1 MRAYNAVKE
10 IFIGVTG
17 EVCFME
23 FVIIS
28 GMSGA
33 GKTSALH
40 IMEDI
45 GYYCVDNIP
54 ASLLQT
60 LYKLCKDSTDNAMKR
75 VAVVV
80 DVRGNGDY
88 EAMYNDLEEFKN
100 NNEGV
105 KILYI
110 DAKVDSLIVRY
121 KETRRRHPLTERLR
135 DGSVAA
141 AVREEQRLLVP
152 VKNLADYGIDTTFMS
167 IKQLRERII
176 SMFLEKSSN
185 SIVLTF
191 MSFGFKYGIPLEADI
206 IIDVRCL
213 PNPFYIAE
221 LKEHTG
227 LEKCVQEYV
236 LDSEETQGFV
246 KKLIDLLDFS
256 LPLYLKEG
264 KSELVVGIGCTGG
277 KHRSVTIAD
286 LLDKYFMEK
295 GYKCIVQH
303 RDVKK

>member
-1 MRAYNAVKE
+1 
-10 IFIGVTG
+10 
-17 EVCFME
+17 ME

-54 ASLLQT
+54 TSLLQT
-60 LYKLCKDSTDNAMKR
+60 LYKLCKDSSDKAMKR

-88 EAMYNDLEEFKN
+88 EVMYDDLENFKK

-105 KILYI
+105 SILYI

-121 KETRRRHPLTERLR
+121 KETRRRHPLTERLK

-141 AVREEQRLLVP
+141 AVKEEQRLLVP
-152 VKNLADYGIDTTFMS
+152 VKTLANYSIDTTFMS

-176 SMFLEKSSN
+176 SMFLENSSN
-185 SIVLTF
+185 SIMITF
-191 MSFGFKYGIPLEADI
+191 MSFGFKYGIPLESDL

-227 LEKCVQEYV
+227 LEKCIQDYV
-236 LDSEETQGFV
+236 LDSEETQEFV
-246 KKLIDLLDFS
+246 KRLIDWLDYS

-277 KHRSVTIAD
+277 KHRSVTIAE
-286 LLDKYFMEK
+286 LLDNYFMEK

>member
-1 MRAYNAVKE
+1 
-10 IFIGVTG
+10 
-17 EVCFME
+17 ME

-54 ASLLQT
+54 TSLLQT
-60 LYKLCKDSTDNAMKR
+60 LYKLCKDSSDKAMKR

-88 EAMYNDLEEFKN
+88 EVMYVDLENFKK

-105 KILYI
+105 SILYI

-121 KETRRRHPLTERLR
+121 KETRRRHPLTERLK

-141 AVREEQRLLVP
+141 AVKEEQRLLVP
-152 VKNLADYGIDTTFMS
+152 VKTLADYSIDTTFMS

-176 SMFLEKSSN
+176 SMFLENSSN
-185 SIVLTF
+185 SIMITF
-191 MSFGFKYGIPLEADI
+191 MSFGFKYGIPLESDL

-227 LEKCVQEYV
+227 LEKCIQDYV
-236 LDSEETQGFV
+236 LDSEETQEFV
-246 KKLIDLLDFS
+246 KRLIDWLDYS

-277 KHRSVTIAD
+277 KHRSVTIAE
-286 LLDKYFMEK
+286 LLDNYFMEK

>member
-1 MRAYNAVKE
+1 
-10 IFIGVTG
+10 
-17 EVCFME
+17 ME

-54 ASLLQT
+54 TSLLQT
-60 LYKLCKDSTDNAMKR
+60 LYKLCKDSTDSAMKR

-88 EAMYNDLEEFKN
+88 EAMYNDLENFKKS
-100 NNEGV
+100 NEGV
-105 KILYI
+105 SILYI

-141 AVREEQRLLVP
+141 AVREEQKLLVP
-152 VKNLADYGIDTTFMS
+152 VKTLADYGIDTTFMS

-176 SMFLEKSSN
+176 SMFLEDSTH

-191 MSFGFKYGIPLEADI
+191 MSFGFKYGIPLESDL

-227 LEKCVQEYV
+227 LEKCIQEYV
-236 LDSEETQGFV
+236 LNSEETQGFV
-246 KKLIDLLDFS
+246 KRLIDLLDYS

-277 KHRSVTIAD
+277 KHRSVTIAG
-286 LLDKYFMEK
+286 LLDNYFMDK

>member
-1 MRAYNAVKE
+1 
-10 IFIGVTG
+10 
-17 EVCFME
+17 ME

-54 ASLLQT
+54 TSLLQT
-60 LYKLCKDSTDNAMKR
+60 LYKLCKDSSYKAMKR

-88 EAMYNDLEEFKN
+88 EVMYDDLENFKK

-105 KILYI
+105 SILYI

-121 KETRRRHPLTERLR
+121 KETRRRHPLTERLK

-141 AVREEQRLLVP
+141 AVKEEQRLLVP
-152 VKNLADYGIDTTFMS
+152 VKTLADYSIDTTFMS

-176 SMFLEKSSN
+176 SMFLENSSN
-185 SIVLTF
+185 SIMLTF
-191 MSFGFKYGIPLEADI
+191 MSFGFKYGIPLESDL

-227 LEKCVQEYV
+227 LEKCIQDYV
-236 LDSEETQGFV
+236 LDSEETQEFV
-246 KKLIDLLDFS
+246 KRLIDWLDYS

-277 KHRSVTIAD
+277 KHRSVTIAE
-286 LLDKYFMEK
+286 LLDNYFMEK

>member
-1 MRAYNAVKE
+1 
-10 IFIGVTG
+10 
-17 EVCFME
+17 ME

-54 ASLLQT
+54 TSLLQT
-60 LYKLCKDSTDNAMKR
+60 LYKLCKDSTDSAMKR

-88 EAMYNDLEEFKN
+88 EAMYNDLENFKKS
-100 NNEGV
+100 NEGV
-105 KILYI
+105 SILYI

-141 AVREEQRLLVP
+141 AVREEQKLLVP
-152 VKNLADYGIDTTFMS
+152 VKTLADYGIDTTFMS

-176 SMFLEKSSN
+176 SMFLEDSTH

-191 MSFGFKYGIPLEADI
+191 MSFGFKYGIPLESDL

-227 LEKCVQEYV
+227 LEKCIQDYV
-236 LDSEETQGFV
+236 LNSEETQGFV
-246 KKLIDLLDFS
+246 KRLINLLDYS

-277 KHRSVTIAD
+277 KHRSVTIAG
-286 LLDKYFMEK
+286 LLDNYFMDK

>member
-1 MRAYNAVKE
+1 
-10 IFIGVTG
+10 
-17 EVCFME
+17 ME

-54 ASLLQT
+54 TSLLQT
-60 LYKLCKDSTDNAMKR
+60 LYKLCKDSSDKAMER

-88 EAMYNDLEEFKN
+88 EVMYDDLENFKK

-105 KILYI
+105 SILYI

-121 KETRRRHPLTERLR
+121 KETRRRHPLTERLK

-141 AVREEQRLLVP
+141 AVKEEQRLLVP
-152 VKNLADYGIDTTFMS
+152 VKTLADYSIDTTFMS

-176 SMFLEKSSN
+176 SMFLENSSN
-185 SIVLTF
+185 SIMITF
-191 MSFGFKYGIPLEADI
+191 MSFGFKYGIPLESDL

-227 LEKCVQEYV
+227 LEKCIQDYV
-236 LDSEETQGFV
+236 LDSEETQEFV
-246 KKLIDLLDFS
+246 KRLIDWLDYS

-277 KHRSVTIAD
+277 KHRSVTIAG
-286 LLDKYFMEK
+286 LLDDYFMEK

>member
-1 MRAYNAVKE
+1 
-10 IFIGVTG
+10 
-17 EVCFME
+17 ME

-54 ASLLQT
+54 TSLLQT
-60 LYKLCKDSTDNAMKR
+60 LYKLCKDSSDKAMKR

-88 EAMYNDLEEFKN
+88 EVMYDDLENFKK

-105 KILYI
+105 SILYI

-141 AVREEQRLLVP
+141 AVKEEQRLLVP
-152 VKNLADYGIDTTFMS
+152 VKTLADYSIDTTFMS

-176 SMFLEKSSN
+176 SMFLENSSN
-185 SIVLTF
+185 SIMLTF
-191 MSFGFKYGIPLEADI
+191 MSFGFKYGIPLESDL

-227 LEKCVQEYV
+227 LEKCIQDYV
-236 LDSEETQGFV
+236 LDSEETQEFV
-246 KKLIDLLDFS
+246 KRLIEWLDYS

-277 KHRSVTIAD
+277 KHRSVTIAE
-286 LLDKYFMEK
+286 LLDNYFMEK

>member
-1 MRAYNAVKE
+1 
-10 IFIGVTG
+10 
-17 EVCFME
+17 ME

-54 ASLLQT
+54 TSLLQT
-60 LYKLCKDSTDNAMKR
+60 LYKLCKDSSDKAMKR

-88 EAMYNDLEEFKN
+88 EVMYDDLENFKK

-105 KILYI
+105 SILYI

-121 KETRRRHPLTERLR
+121 KETRRRHPLTERLK

-141 AVREEQRLLVP
+141 AVKEEQRLLVP
-152 VKNLADYGIDTTFMS
+152 VKTLADYSIDTTFMS

-176 SMFLEKSSN
+176 SMFLENSSN
-185 SIVLTF
+185 SIMITF
-191 MSFGFKYGIPLEADI
+191 MSFGFKYGIPLESDL

-227 LEKCVQEYV
+227 LEKCIQDYV
-236 LDSEETQGFV
+236 LDSEETQEFV
-246 KKLIDLLDFS
+246 KRLIDWLDYS

-277 KHRSVTIAD
+277 KHRSVTIAE
-286 LLDKYFMEK
+286 LLDNYFMEK

-303 RDVKK
+303 

>member
-1 MRAYNAVKE
+1 
-10 IFIGVTG
+10 
-17 EVCFME
+17 ME

-54 ASLLQT
+54 TSLLQT
-60 LYKLCKDSTDNAMKR
+60 LYKLCKDSSDKAMKR

-88 EAMYNDLEEFKN
+88 EVMYDDLENFKK

-105 KILYI
+105 SILYI

-121 KETRRRHPLTERLR
+121 KETRRRHPLTERLK

-141 AVREEQRLLVP
+141 AVKEEQRLLVP
-152 VKNLADYGIDTTFMS
+152 VKTLADYSIDTTFMS

-176 SMFLEKSSN
+176 SMFLENSSN
-185 SIVLTF
+185 SIMITF
-191 MSFGFKYGIPLEADI
+191 MSFGFKYGIPLESDL

-227 LEKCVQEYV
+227 LEKCIQDYV
-236 LDSEETQGFV
+236 LDSEETQEFV
-246 KKLIDLLDFS
+246 KRLIDWLDYS

-277 KHRSVTIAD
+277 KHRRVTIAE
-286 LLDKYFMEK
+286 LLDNYFMEK

>member
-1 MRAYNAVKE
+1 
-10 IFIGVTG
+10 
-17 EVCFME
+17 ME

-54 ASLLQT
+54 TSLLQT
-60 LYKLCKDSTDNAMKR
+60 LYKLCKDSSDKAMKR

-88 EAMYNDLEEFKN
+88 EVMYDDLENFKK

-105 KILYI
+105 SILYI

-121 KETRRRHPLTERLR
+121 KETRRRHPLTERLK

-141 AVREEQRLLVP
+141 AVKEEQRLLVP
-152 VKNLADYGIDTTFMS
+152 VKTLADYSIDTTFMS

-176 SMFLEKSSN
+176 SMFLENSSN
-185 SIVLTF
+185 SIMITF
-191 MSFGFKYGIPLEADI
+191 MSFGFKYGIPSDI
-206 IIDVRCL
+206 DVLFDVRCL
-213 PNPFYIAE
+213 KNPFYVPE
-221 LKEHTG
+221 LKNLTG
-227 LEKCVQEYV
+227 NDRSVREFVFSNEEAQE
-236 LDSEETQGFV
+236 LLARMTS
-246 KKLIDLLDFS
+246 LIDFS
-256 LPLYLKEG
+256 LPLYIKEG
-264 KSELVVGIGCTGG
+264 KSHLTIGFGCTGG
-277 KHRSVTIAD
+277 KHRSVSFANVVYNHIKE
-286 LLDKYFMEK
+286 LDYSVNV
-295 GYKCIVQH
+295 YH
-303 RDVKK
+303 RDIKRGKR

>member
-1 MRAYNAVKE
+1 
-10 IFIGVTG
+10 
-17 EVCFME
+17 ME

-54 ASLLQT
+54 TSLLQT
-60 LYKLCKDSTDNAMKR
+60 LYKLCKDSSDKAMKR
-75 VAVVV
+75 VAVVS

-88 EAMYNDLEEFKN
+88 EVMYDDLENFKK

-105 KILYI
+105 SILYI

-121 KETRRRHPLTERLR
+121 KETRRRHPLTERLK

-141 AVREEQRLLVP
+141 AVKEEQRLLVP
-152 VKNLADYGIDTTFMS
+152 VKTLADYSIDTTFMS

-176 SMFLEKSSN
+176 SMFLENSSN
-185 SIVLTF
+185 SIMITF
-191 MSFGFKYGIPLEADI
+191 MSFGFKYGIPLESDL

-227 LEKCVQEYV
+227 LEKCIQDYV
-236 LDSEETQGFV
+236 LDSEETQEFV
-246 KKLIDLLDFS
+246 KRLIDWLDYS

-277 KHRSVTIAD
+277 KHRSVTIAG
-286 LLDKYFMEK
+286 LLNNYFMEK

>member
-1 MRAYNAVKE
+1 
-10 IFIGVTG
+10 
-17 EVCFME
+17 ME

-40 IMEDI
+40 IIEDI

-54 ASLLQT
+54 TSLLQT
-60 LYKLCKDSTDNAMKR
+60 LYKLCKDSSDKAMKR

-88 EAMYNDLEEFKN
+88 EVMYDDLENFKK

-105 KILYI
+105 SILYI

-121 KETRRRHPLTERLR
+121 KETRRRHPLTERLK

-141 AVREEQRLLVP
+141 AVKEEQRLLVP
-152 VKNLADYGIDTTFMS
+152 VKTLADYSIDTTFMS

-176 SMFLEKSSN
+176 SMFLENSSN
-185 SIVLTF
+185 SIMITF
-191 MSFGFKYGIPLEADI
+191 MSFGFKYGIPLESDL

-227 LEKCVQEYV
+227 LEKCIQDYV
-236 LDSEETQGFV
+236 LDSEETQEFV
-246 KKLIDLLDFS
+246 KRLIDWLDYS

-277 KHRSVTIAD
+277 KHRSVTIAE
-286 LLDKYFMEK
+286 LLDNYFMEK

>member
-1 MRAYNAVKE
+1 
-10 IFIGVTG
+10 
-17 EVCFME
+17 ME

-54 ASLLQT
+54 TSLLQT
-60 LYKLCKDSTDNAMKR
+60 LYKLCKDSSDKAMKR

-88 EAMYNDLEEFKN
+88 EVMYDDLENFKK

-105 KILYI
+105 SILYI

-121 KETRRRHPLTERLR
+121 KETRRRHPLTERLK

-141 AVREEQRLLVP
+141 AVKEEQRLLVP
-152 VKNLADYGIDTTFMS
+152 VKTLADYSIDTTFMS

-176 SMFLEKSSN
+176 SMFLENSSN
-185 SIVLTF
+185 SIMITF
-191 MSFGFKYGIPLEADI
+191 MSFGFKYGIPLESDL

-227 LEKCVQEYV
+227 LEKCIQDYV
-236 LDSEETQGFV
+236 LDSKETQEFV
-246 KKLIDLLDFS
+246 KRLIDWLDYS

-277 KHRSVTIAD
+277 KHRSVTIAE
-286 LLDKYFMEK
+286 LLDNYFMEK

>member
-1 MRAYNAVKE
+1 
-10 IFIGVTG
+10 
-17 EVCFME
+17 ME

-54 ASLLQT
+54 TSLLQT
-60 LYKLCKDSTDNAMKR
+60 LYKLCKDSSDKAMKR

-88 EAMYNDLEEFKN
+88 EVMYDDLENFKK

-105 KILYI
+105 SILYI

-121 KETRRRHPLTERLR
+121 KETRRRHPLTERLK

-141 AVREEQRLLVP
+141 AVKEEQRLLVP
-152 VKNLADYGIDTTFMS
+152 VKTLADYSIDTTFMS

-176 SMFLEKSSN
+176 SMFLENSSN
-185 SIVLTF
+185 SIMITF
-191 MSFGFKYGIPLEADI
+191 MSFGFKYGIPLESDL

-227 LEKCVQEYV
+227 LEKCIQDYV
-236 LDSEETQGFV
+236 LDSEETQEFV
-246 KKLIDLLDFS
+246 KRLIDWLDYS

-277 KHRSVTIAD
+277 KDRSVTIAG
-286 LLDKYFMEK
+286 LLDNYFMEK

>member
-1 MRAYNAVKE
+1 
-10 IFIGVTG
+10 
-17 EVCFME
+17 ME

-54 ASLLQT
+54 TSLLQT
-60 LYKLCKDSTDNAMKR
+60 LYKLCMDSSDSAMKR

-88 EAMYNDLEEFKN
+88 EAMYDDLENFKKS
-100 NNEGV
+100 NEGV
-105 KILYI
+105 SILYI

-141 AVREEQRLLVP
+141 AVKEEQRLLVP
-152 VKNLADYGIDTTFMS
+152 VKTLADYGIDTTFMS

-176 SMFLEKSSN
+176 SMFLENSSN
-185 SIVLTF
+185 GIMITF
-191 MSFGFKYGIPLEADI
+191 MSFGFKYGIPLESDL

-227 LEKCVQEYV
+227 LEKCIQDYV
-236 LDSEETQGFV
+236 LDSDETQGFV
-246 KKLIDLLDFS
+246 KRLIDLLDYS

-277 KHRSVTIAD
+277 KHRSVTIAG
-286 LLDKYFMEK
+286 LLDKHFLDK

-303 RDVKK
+303 RDVRK

>member
-1 MRAYNAVKE
+1 
-10 IFIGVTG
+10 
-17 EVCFME
+17 ME

-54 ASLLQT
+54 TSLLQT
-60 LYKLCKDSTDNAMKR
+60 LYKLCKDSSDKAMER

-88 EAMYNDLEEFKN
+88 EVMYYDLENFKK

-105 KILYI
+105 SILYI

-121 KETRRRHPLTERLR
+121 KETRRRHPLTERLK

-141 AVREEQRLLVP
+141 AVKEEQRLLVP
-152 VKNLADYGIDTTFMS
+152 VKTLADYSIDTTFMS

-176 SMFLEKSSN
+176 SMFLENSSN
-185 SIVLTF
+185 SIMLTF
-191 MSFGFKYGIPLEADI
+191 MSFGFKYGIPLESDL

-227 LEKCVQEYV
+227 LEKCIQDYV
-236 LDSEETQGFV
+236 LDSEETQEFV
-246 KKLIDLLDFS
+246 KRLIDWLDYS

-277 KHRSVTIAD
+277 KHRSVTIAE
-286 LLDKYFMEK
+286 LLDNYFMEK

>member
-1 MRAYNAVKE
+1 
-10 IFIGVTG
+10 
-17 EVCFME
+17 ME

-54 ASLLQT
+54 TSLLQT
-60 LYKLCKDSTDNAMKR
+60 LYKLCKDSSDKAMKR

-88 EAMYNDLEEFKN
+88 EVMYDDLENFKK

-105 KILYI
+105 SILYI

-121 KETRRRHPLTERLR
+121 KETRRRHPLTERLK

-141 AVREEQRLLVP
+141 AVKEEQRLLVP
-152 VKNLADYGIDTTFMS
+152 VKTLADYSIDTTFMS

-176 SMFLEKSSN
+176 SMFLENSSN
-185 SIVLTF
+185 SIMITF
-191 MSFGFKYGIPLEADI
+191 MSFGFKYGIPLESDLL
-206 IIDVRCL
+206 IDVRCL

-227 LEKCVQEYV
+227 LEKCIQDYV
-236 LDSEETQGFV
+236 LDSEETQEFV
-246 KKLIDLLDFS
+246 KRLIDWLDYS

-277 KHRSVTIAD
+277 KHRSVTIAE
-286 LLDKYFMEK
+286 LLDNYFMEK

>member
-1 MRAYNAVKE
+1 
-10 IFIGVTG
+10 
-17 EVCFME
+17 ME

-54 ASLLQT
+54 TSLLQT
-60 LYKLCKDSTDNAMKR
+60 LYKLCKDSSDKAMKR

-88 EAMYNDLEEFKN
+88 EGMYDDLENFKK

-105 KILYI
+105 SILYI

-121 KETRRRHPLTERLR
+121 KETRRRHPLTERLK

-141 AVREEQRLLVP
+141 AVKEEQRLLVP
-152 VKNLADYGIDTTFMS
+152 VKTLADYSIDTTFMS

-176 SMFLEKSSN
+176 SMFLENSSN
-185 SIVLTF
+185 SIMITF
-191 MSFGFKYGIPLEADI
+191 MSFGFKYGIPLESDL

-227 LEKCVQEYV
+227 LEKCIQDYV
-236 LDSEETQGFV
+236 LDSEETQEFV
-246 KKLIDLLDFS
+246 KRLIDWLDYS

-277 KHRSVTIAD
+277 KHRSVTIAE
-286 LLDKYFMEK
+286 LLDNYFMEK

>member
-1 MRAYNAVKE
+1 
-10 IFIGVTG
+10 
-17 EVCFME
+17 ME

-54 ASLLQT
+54 TSLLQT
-60 LYKLCKDSTDNAMKR
+60 LYKLCKDSSDKAMKR

-88 EAMYNDLEEFKN
+88 EVMYDDLENFKK

-105 KILYI
+105 SILYI
-110 DAKVDSLIVRY
+110 DAKVDSLIVRA
-121 KETRRRHPLTERLR
+121 KETRRRHPLTERLK

-141 AVREEQRLLVP
+141 AVKEEQRLLVP
-152 VKNLADYGIDTTFMS
+152 VKTLADYSIDTTFMS

-176 SMFLEKSSN
+176 SMFLENSSN
-185 SIVLTF
+185 SIMITF
-191 MSFGFKYGIPLEADI
+191 MSFGFKYGIPLESDL

-227 LEKCVQEYV
+227 LEKCIQDYV
-236 LDSEETQGFV
+236 LDSEETQEFV
-246 KKLIDLLDFS
+246 KRLIDWLDYS

-277 KHRSVTIAD
+277 KHRSVTIAE
-286 LLDKYFMEK
+286 LLDNYFMEK

>member
-1 MRAYNAVKE
+1 
-10 IFIGVTG
+10 
-17 EVCFME
+17 ME

-54 ASLLQT
+54 TSLLQT
-60 LYKLCKDSTDNAMKR
+60 LYKLCKDSSDRAMER

-88 EAMYNDLEEFKN
+88 EVMYDDLENFKK

-105 KILYI
+105 SILYI

-121 KETRRRHPLTERLR
+121 KETRRRHPLTERLK

-141 AVREEQRLLVP
+141 AVKEEQRLLVP
-152 VKNLADYGIDTTFMS
+152 VKTLADYSIDTTFMS

-176 SMFLEKSSN
+176 SMFLENTSN
-185 SIVLTF
+185 SIMITF
-191 MSFGFKYGIPLEADI
+191 MSFGFKYGIPLESDL

-227 LEKCVQEYV
+227 LEKCIQDYV
-236 LDSEETQGFV
+236 LDSEETQEFV
-246 KKLIDLLDFS
+246 KRLIDWLDYS

-277 KHRSVTIAD
+277 KHRSVTIAG
-286 LLDKYFMEK
+286 LLDDYFMEK

>member
-1 MRAYNAVKE
+1 
-10 IFIGVTG
+10 
-17 EVCFME
+17 ME

-54 ASLLQT
+54 TSLLQT
-60 LYKLCKDSTDNAMKR
+60 LYKLCKDSSDKAMKR

-88 EAMYNDLEEFKN
+88 EVMYDDLENFKK

-105 KILYI
+105 SILYI

-121 KETRRRHPLTERLR
+121 KETRRRHPLTERLK

-141 AVREEQRLLVP
+141 AVKEEQRLLVP
-152 VKNLADYGIDTTFMS
+152 VKTLADYSIDTTFMS

-176 SMFLEKSSN
+176 SMFLENSSN
-185 SIVLTF
+185 SIMITF
-191 MSFGFKYGIPLEADI
+191 MSFGFKYGIPLESDL

-227 LEKCVQEYV
+227 LEKCIQDYV
-236 LDSEETQGFV
+236 LDSEETQEYV
-246 KKLIDLLDFS
+246 KRLIDWLDYS

-277 KHRSVTIAD
+277 KHRSVTIAE
-286 LLDKYFMEK
+286 LLDNYFMEK